1 MVDHALLPE
10 PPLAA
15 REQQQTDRL
24 AQEAIHQKATPERL
38 HRCMSQPDIA
48 CHAAVSA
55 WSASSAGRMP
65 LCSLKHGFNAR
76 ALLCSY
82 EYALA
87 SCMSPIW
94 TTLPTCVYS
103 FGPSPMFYLRRLSRS
118 YEYNEARTRAT
129 LRPRRA
135 PRRRPTA
142 ARRDVDVRNAVICS
156 RCSRPSAEIPHP
168 ACSVGQSSSA
178 KVSTSHRH
186 TAHHRLFYT
195 LSYKNTVQTRNR
207 SRN

>member
-48 CHAAVSA
+48 CHAADSA

-65 LCSLKHGFNAR
+65 LCSLKHGFNTR

-135 PRRRPTA
+135 PRRRPTP
-142 ARRDVDVRNAVICS
+142 RRAVMWMCEMPFHVS
-156 RCSRPSAEIPHP
+156 PLSSLHGMASFRSSCDAMP
-168 ACSVGQSSSA
+168 A
-178 KVSTSHRH
+178 
-186 TAHHRLFYT
+186 L
-195 LSYKNTVQTRNR
+195 
-207 SRN
+207 

>member
-1 MVDHALLPE
+1 MYE
-10 PPLAA
+10 PA
-15 REQQQTDRL
+15 R
-24 AQEAIHQKATPERL
+24 
-38 HRCMSQPDIA
+38 HRMPRSGY
-48 CHAAVSA
+48 A

-118 YEYNEARTRAT
+118 YEYNEARTRTT

-142 ARRDVDVRNAVICS
+142 ARRDVDVRNAV
-156 RCSRPSAEIPHP
+156 SAAAALVRAQRYRTPRAQSANPLPPKFPH
-168 ACSVGQSSSA
+168 
-178 KVSTSHRH
+178 H
-186 TAHHRLFYT
+186 TYTEHTTLHRLLHF
-195 LSYKNTVQTRNR
+195 
-207 SRN
+207 

>member
-1 MVDHALLPE
+1 MYE
-10 PPLAA
+10 PA
-15 REQQQTDRL
+15 R
-24 AQEAIHQKATPERL
+24 
-38 HRCMSQPDIA
+38 HRMPRSGY
-48 CHAAVSA
+48 A

-118 YEYNEARTRAT
+118 YEYNEARTRTT

-142 ARRDVDVRNAVICS
+142 ARRDVDVRNAV
-156 RCSRPSAEIPHP
+156 SAAAALVRAQRYRTPRAQSANPLPPKFPHHTDTQHTPQTFTLLVGLGPKFKSIP
-168 ACSVGQSSSA
+168 
-178 KVSTSHRH
+178 
-186 TAHHRLFYT
+186 
-195 LSYKNTVQTRNR
+195 YKNTVQTRNR